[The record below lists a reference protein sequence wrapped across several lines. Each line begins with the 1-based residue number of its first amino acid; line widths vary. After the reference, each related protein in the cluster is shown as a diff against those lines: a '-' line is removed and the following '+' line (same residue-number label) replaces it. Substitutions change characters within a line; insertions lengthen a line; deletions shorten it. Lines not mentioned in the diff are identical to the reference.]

1 MLPSWA
7 ILLHSFETRRVPQI
21 LRSLD
26 ILQYSK
32 GLSERID
39 SFVVIPWGTDEESAI
54 RAATVI
60 AVERIRERLSACGVI
75 ELMAIEL
82 DWLLWNKGE
91 ILKDELRPH
100 HRTLSIY
107 Y

>member
-1 MLPSWA
+1 MV
-7 ILLHSFETRRVPQI
+7 LHSLETRRVPQI

-60 AVERIRERLSACGVI
+60 AVERIRERLSVCGV
-75 ELMAIEL
+75 IEL